1 MLDLHFCIIVQVGL
15 YTMHDC
21 VCVTGFM
28 QSRKNLMA
36 PFCDGETRVL
46 VCTDLASRGIDHDKV
61 WKSLEVLLCIIILV
75 CTCPHHVPS
84 SPSSFHSH
92 SFLFSL
98 THTSLPSS
106 PLPHVQVTHVVLF
119 DFPNTVVDYL
129 HRVGRTGRVS
139 SAAKCRASILMS
151 HRRDVRAAW
160 QIKVS

>member
-1 MLDLHFCIIVQVGL
+1 MLDLHFCIIIQVGL

-21 VCVTGFM
+21 ARVTGFM

-61 WKSLEVLLCIIILV
+61 WKSLEVGMYMPLSCAIF
-75 CTCPHHVPS
+75 P
-84 SPSSFHSH
+84 F
-92 SFLFSL
+92 FLPLPFIYVLSL